1 MGWGGVVRFGWVCD
15 GGEGCGNR
23 RPGDGG
29 RRRDRGSRRGLS
41 EATSNRAHE
50 GFSLERRGS
59 VAKRDAPNAP
69 AGFSPGGR
77 RSVGAV
83 GMRTAVPLRFIVHIG
98 PGNVTTSWTGKG
110 SPRATGVDGA
120 TPSIRTHSQSTRRVC
135 VRFEWTRGRGLG
147 EAAYNGRWG
156 SVGGGVADPAGMGVA
171 RRKRATEA
179 GLGGPVAASARPP
192 TTGRSVVFGDG
203 APGPGRE

>member
-1 MGWGGVVRFGWVCD
+1 MGWGGVVRFGWVCA

-77 RSVGAV
+77 RSVGAA
-83 GMRTAVPLRFIVHIG
+83 GTRTAVSLRFIVHIG

-135 VRFEWTRGRGLG
+135 VRLVVDARARPRRGRLQREVEIGWRWGRGPRRDGRRSQKAGDGGGTGWSRRGLG
-147 EAAYNGRWG
+147 EATYNGAKCGFWRRW
-156 SVGGGVADPAGMGVA
+156 VGY
-171 RRKRATEA
+171 
-179 GLGGPVAASARPP
+179 
-192 TTGRSVVFGDG
+192 
-203 APGPGRE
+203 